1 MLQPHL
7 YLPENK
13 EYLGSV
19 LNWGVGLCG
28 RAPVRLADKSR
39 FRPTEHRTRLWI
51 DGTGDAVMIYSLIT
65 LWRYSG
71 LQSHTHTQTVSQIQG
86 LSHIMSLCFT
96 HTHSITQSCQTR
108 QWYLLPVCSNPPLCF
123 HLSSCIL
130 GKMRKNCGI

>member
-19 LNWGVGLCG
+19 LNHGAGLCG

-39 FRPTEHRTRLWI
+39 FRHTEHRTRLWI
-51 DGTGDAVMIYSLIT
+51 DPAGDAAMIYSLIR

-71 LQSHTHTQTVSQIQG
+71 
-86 LSHIMSLCFT
+86 F
-96 HTHSITQSCQTR
+96 
-108 QWYLLPVCSNPPLCF
+108 
-123 HLSSCIL
+123 
-130 GKMRKNCGI
+130 